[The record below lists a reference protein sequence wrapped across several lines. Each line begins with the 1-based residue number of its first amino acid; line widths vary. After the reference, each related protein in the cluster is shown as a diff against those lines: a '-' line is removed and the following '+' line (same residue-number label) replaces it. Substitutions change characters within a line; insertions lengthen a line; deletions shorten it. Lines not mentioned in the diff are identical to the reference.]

1 MVIKIIGSII
11 DDESKQFDL
20 NFFGIDSNVS
30 FKSIDEALE
39 AKAEDDKEIVLKIN
53 CNGGSCIEGYAIYD
67 KLRAQEGCTI
77 TAEVE
82 GECSSMATII
92 LLAASVRRAT
102 KNARVCIHK
111 PRICYFFRDEM
122 TEDEALKVYNDLKSE
137 TDRMMSIYVERT
149 GSTRETLEPL
159 MKEDKYITVEE
170 AQTLGFINEIIEP
183 VTAIKSNQF
192 NNKNHKS
199 MKENKKEPG
208 AIANAFKVIGEA
220 LGFTGD
226 KKDDQPVAMTLN
238 TDDGQTIEI
247 ERESGEPEVGDPA
260 SPDGEFKMPDGKTIV
275 IEEGKI
281 TEIKPAE
288 TTEEDDPDDDEIARL
303 KDENENLK
311 KQLEE
316 AKAQKKTTEEM
327 QILNMVATA
336 GGKDWLERAKSNYHP
351 EGRQATTKNAQTVVK
366 QSKVA
371 AELAEIKAR
380 RAGQKTDQ

>member
-111 PRICYFFRDEM
+111 PRICYFFRDEI

-260 SPDGEFKMPDGKTIV
+260 SPDGEFKMPDGKTIIIADGV
-275 IEEGKI
+275 I

-288 TTEEDDPDDDEIARL
+288 PDNNDDPDPKDAEIQRL
-303 KDENENLK
+303 KDENDDLK
-311 KQLEE
+311 KQLDE
-316 AKAQKKTTEEM
+316 AKGQKKTKEEAE
-327 QILNMVATA
+327 ILNMVTIA
-336 GGKDWLERAKSNYHP
+336 GGKSWLERACSNYHP
-351 EGRQATTKNAQTVVK
+351 EGRTGTSKNVQTVVK
-366 QSKVA
+366 SKVQQ
-371 AELAEIKAR
+371 ELEELQAKR
-380 RAGQKTDQ
+380 KGQK

>member
-1 MVIKIIGSII
+1 
-11 DDESKQFDL
+11 
-20 NFFGIDSNVS
+20 
-30 FKSIDEALE
+30 
-39 AKAEDDKEIVLKIN
+39 
-53 CNGGSCIEGYAIYD
+53 
-67 KLRAQEGCTI
+67 
-77 TAEVE
+77 
-82 GECSSMATII
+82 
-92 LLAASVRRAT
+92 
-102 KNARVCIHK
+102 
-111 PRICYFFRDEM
+111 
-122 TEDEALKVYNDLKSE
+122 
-137 TDRMMSIYVERT
+137 
-149 GSTRETLEPL
+149 
-159 MKEDKYITVEE
+159 
-170 AQTLGFINEIIEP
+170 
-183 VTAIKSNQF
+183 
-192 NNKNHKS
+192 

>member
-122 TEDEALKVYNDLKSE
+122 TEDEALKVYNDLKDE

-159 MKEDKYITVEE
+159 MKQDKYITVEE
-170 AQTLGFINEIIEP
+170 AKTLGFINEIIEP
-183 VTAIKSNQF
+183 VTAVKINQF
-192 NNKNHKS
+192 NNQNS
-199 MKENKKEPG
+199 NNMKESKKEPG
-208 AIANAFKVIGEA
+208 ALANAFKLIGQA
-220 LGFTGD
+220 LGITGD
-226 KKDDQPVAMTLN
+226 KTDEQTVAMTLN

-247 ERESGEPEVGDPA
+247 ERESGDPEVGDIA